1 MQADLTSDKT
11 PVTLDEIWTRVY
23 YALARHPLCREVLFD
38 VVRTPRNARG
48 GNWTVS
54 MQSVTP
60 NAIWEAS
67 DIVADIQDA
76 YDLVAETDQPYDLA
90 AAA

>member
-1 MQADLTSDKT
+1 MPFKT
-11 PVTLDEIWTRVY
+11 DSERHSATIGDIYARVG
-23 YALARHPLCREVLFD
+23 YALARHPLCRDIIFD
-38 VVRTPRNARG
+38 VARTPINARG

-67 DIVADIQDA
+67 EIVADIQDA
-76 YDLVAETDQPYDLA
+76 YDLVSDPRPTGSLA
-90 AAA
+90 AA

>member
-1 MQADLTSDKT
+1 MHADLTSAKT
-11 PVTLDEIWTRVY
+11 PVTLDEIWTRVH

-54 MQSVTP
+54 MNSIAPQ
-60 NAIWEAS
+60 AIWEAS
-67 DIVADIQDA
+67 DIVADIQEA
-76 YDLVAETDQPYDLA
+76 YDLVTEIRHSDALA
-90 AAA
+90 A